1 MIADH
6 KFNAFDVVKSSIKF
20 TITPIYSIVDF
31 PSSVYQ
37 YLNRKDDSKQITKE
51 FLTLKTKEQTYNSL
65 LLENQRLSEMLG
77 TSYDIVDNNFVLARI
92 TNIKQSRLKKQIIID
107 KGSRKNI
114 KNGDI
119 VLSKL
124 GVIGR
129 VINTAINHSTI
140 RLITDPL
147 HYLPAIN
154 SRSGERG
161 VISGVAS
168 QENFLIIKHTDPK
181 ADIKIGD
188 IFITSNKAGVF
199 SKGFEIGKVT
209 DIIQNNN
216 NFVDIILS
224 PSQNINSTIF
234 VLVDTKL

>member
-6 KFNAFDVVKSSIKF
+6 KFNAFDFTKSSVKF
-20 TITPIYSIVDF
+20 IITPIYSIVDF

-37 YLNRKDDSKQITKE
+37 YLNQKDNSKQITKE
-51 FLTLKTKEQTYNSL
+51 FLTLKTKEQNYNSL
-65 LLENQRLSEMLG
+65 LLENQKLSEILG
-77 TSYDIVDNNFVLARI
+77 TSYKIVDNNFVLARI
-92 TNIKQSRLKKQIIID
+92 TDIKQSRLKKQIIID
-107 KGSRKNI
+107 KGNNDNI
-114 KNGDI
+114 QNGDV

-124 GVIGR
+124 GVVGR
-129 VINTAINHSTI
+129 VINTSINHSTI

-147 HYLPAIN
+147 HYLPAID

-161 VISGVAS
+161 VVKGIANNSNS
-168 QENFLIIKHTDPK
+168 LIIKHTDPK

-188 IFITSNKAGVF
+188 IFITSNKAGIF
-199 SKGFEIGKVT
+199 TKGFEIGKVT